1 MEEMTKRELAFCY
14 IYSQEVQ
21 KQNSKSQVK
30 LFLDSTEVEDGRAR
44 EYVKDIAKGIK
55 ENDAAKSK
63 ESSLLRTKVTDE
75 EITKIISENL
85 KSGWTI
91 DRISTVDL
99 SLLKLAIYE
108 IKYIK
113 TPYKIIINEVVN
125 MAKKYGEETAGSFIN
140 GVLAKVVEKDAI

>member
-21 KQNSKSQVK
+21 KQNSKSKVK

-55 ENDAAKSK
+55 EN
-63 ESSLLRTKVTDE
+63 DE

>member
-14 IYSQEVQ
+14 IYGQEVQ

-55 ENDAAKSK
+55 EN
-63 ESSLLRTKVTDE
+63 DE

>member
-30 LFLDSTEVEDGRAR
+30 LFLDSTEVEDSRAR

-55 ENDAAKSK
+55 EN
-63 ESSLLRTKVTDE
+63 DE

>member
-21 KQNSKSQVK
+21 KHNSKSQVK

-55 ENDAAKSK
+55 EN
-63 ESSLLRTKVTDE
+63 DE

>member
-14 IYSQEVQ
+14 IYSQEIQ

-30 LFLDSTEVEDGRAR
+30 LFLDSTEVEDGKAR
-44 EYVKDIAKGIK
+44 EYVKEIAKGIK
-55 ENDAAKSK
+55 EN
-63 ESSLLRTKVTDE
+63 DE

-85 KSGWTI
+85 KAGWTI

>member
-55 ENDAAKSK
+55 END
-63 ESSLLRTKVTDE
+63 E

-99 SLLKLAIYE
+99 TLLKLAIYE